1 MHRPTLSALALTT
14 AAALAGPGAFADDER
29 PEFPPH
35 AEVLEGFQKVASPTQ
50 SDGTAEKP
58 LWTLYTRQKDG
69 QMFAELPG
77 NYASQ
82 DYYIALTIASGETY
96 AGLQAGDLY
105 VKLKRYD
112 KVLAVIQPN
121 TDIRTDEKEAKAS
134 VERLFTD
141 RVLMEIPIVTMGPSG
156 GPVIDMDALCVGKS
170 GLFFPGVSMNRSTP
184 RVFSIQKAKAFT
196 ENVEVAYEIPNR
208 RGTLQT
214 LHYSISI
221 LKPSPGFKP
230 RKADQRVGYFT
241 TAYSD
246 YGKYEDDETRV
257 RYITRWHLEKA
268 DPKLRLSP
276 PKSPI
281 VFYVEHTTPVRYRR
295 WVKEGVEVWNEAF
308 EEIGIEDAIR
318 VEYQDATTGRHMD
331 KDPEDV
337 RYNFVRWLNND
348 IGTAIGPSRINPKTG
363 EILDADIILTDGWIR
378 YFRTKFD
385 KVMPQVAMEGFG
397 AEELA
402 WLADHPNWDPR
413 VRFAEPGDR
422 KSVRA
427 AIARQ
432 AFAPL
437 AGHAA
442 GRVDASFLG
451 DDEFDGLIG
460 SAVQKNG
467 LCTAAEGKGRALAA
481 LRMEL
486 SMRAWDKENPPKEDD
501 ENDGKKDDEKEDG
514 ENQEKKDGEKT
525 DGDAA
530 DGDDAE
536 DVKKKDDDP
545 AAEDGDEE
553 ADEEA
558 KMEEADANEEPEE
571 QKLDGMPESYIGPAL
586 AHLVAHEVGH
596 TLGLRH
602 NFKGSGISH
611 LEEINGGEGLIS
623 TTVMDYV
630 GINIRWKT
638 GAAQGDYSM
647 EGIGPYD
654 MWAIEYGY
662 TLDEK
667 KLDDILAKSVE
678 PEHAY
683 GTDEDTSGPDPLAR
697 RYDFGADPLEYA
709 KDQMGLIEDRRG
721 KLLDA
726 FVEDG
731 ESWHKARE
739 GYQMTLSMQLSNLSM
754 MANWVGGVF
763 VRRDVK
769 GQTPDTPPL
778 KVVPAE
784 DQREALAFV
793 IENSFRDEAYDLT
806 PELLSHLTTTKWMDG
821 SGWSSAM
828 SDSTFPVHDRIEGV
842 QASVMTMLLK
852 PTTLRRVYDNE
863 VQVPADEDAFT
874 LPELMG
880 EVRDAAWTEL
890 SSPPEG
896 EFSPR
901 KPMISSLRR
910 NLQEE
915 HLDRLI
921 DLSLPGSG
929 TAAAFKPISDL
940 ATLQLKELNDKI
952 GRFLEDH
959 SDAAD
964 AYTRAHLSAAEAKI
978 QKRLAAEY
986 IYNADDIGGS
996 GGSGLPF
1003 IIFGEETGRPADR

>member
-1 MHRPTLSALALTT
+1 MNRPLLSALALTT
-14 AAALAGPGAFADDER
+14 AAAFVGPGAFADDEKR

-35 AEVLEGFQKVASPTQ
+35 EEVLKDFEKVASPTK

-58 LWTLYTRQKDG
+58 LWTIYTRLKDG

-77 NYASQ
+77 NFASQ
-82 DYYIALTIASGETY
+82 DYYIALTVASGETY
-96 AGLQAGDLY
+96 AGLQAGELY

-112 KVLAVIQPN
+112 KVLAVIAPN
-121 TDIRTDEKEAKAS
+121 TDVRTTEQEAKAS

-170 GLFFPGVSMNRSTP
+170 GLFFPGTSVNRNTP
-184 RVFSIQKAKAFT
+184 RVFSIEKAKAFA
-196 ENVEVAYEIPNR
+196 ENVEIAFEIPNS
-208 RGTLQT
+208 RGTLQV
-214 LHYSISI
+214 LHYSFSV

-230 RKADQRVGYFT
+230 RDADQRVGYFT

-246 YGKYEDDETRV
+246 YGKYQDDDTRV

-276 PKSPI
+276 PKNPI

-295 WVKEGVEVWNEAF
+295 WVKEGVEVWNEAY
-308 EEIGIEDAIR
+308 ENIGIEDAIR
-318 VEYQDATTGRHMD
+318 VEYQDANTGRHMD

-397 AEELA
+397 AEQLA
-402 WLADHPNWDPR
+402 WLAEHPNWDPR

-422 KSVRA
+422 KAVRS

-432 AFAPL
+432 AMAPL
-437 AGHAA
+437 AGHAF
-442 GRVDASFLG
+442 GSVDTALLG

-467 LCTAAEGKGRALAA
+467 LCMAAEGKGRALAA

-486 SMRAWDKENPPKEDD
+486 SMRAWDQRNPLQATKPDQED
-501 ENDGKKDDEKEDG
+501 E
-514 ENQEKKDGEKT
+514 
-525 DGDAA
+525 A
-530 DGDDAE
+530 DAE
-536 DVKKKDDDP
+536 KKDDDP

-553 ADEEA
+553 ADADAE
-558 KMEEADANEEPEE
+558 KEEADGDEEPEE

-602 NFKGSGISH
+602 NFKGSSISH
-611 LEEINGGEGLIS
+611 LNEINGADGLIS

-630 GINIRWKT
+630 GINIRWKA
-638 GAAQGDYSM
+638 GEKQGDYSM
-647 EGIGPYD
+647 EGVGPYD
-654 MWAIEYGY
+654 EWAIRYGY

-667 KLDDILAKSVE
+667 ELPKILEESVE
-678 PEHAY
+678 PVHAY
-683 GTDEDTSGPDPLAR
+683 GTDEDTSGPDPFAR

-709 KDQMGLIEDRRG
+709 KDQMGLIQDRRT

-726 FVEDG
+726 FVDEGDA
-731 ESWHKARE
+731 WYKARE
-739 GYQMTLSMQLSNLSM
+739 GYQMTLSMQLSNISM

-769 GQTPDTPPL
+769 GQSPDTPPL

-784 DQREALAFV
+784 DQREALGFV
-793 IENSFRDEAYDLT
+793 IENSFRDDAYGLT
-806 PELLSHLTTTKWMDG
+806 PELLSHLTTAKWMDG
-821 SGWSSAM
+821 SGWRSSM

-842 QASVMTMLLK
+842 QASVMTMLLN
-852 PTTLRRVYDNE
+852 PTTLRRVFDNE
-863 VQVPADEDAFT
+863 LQVPAEEDAIT
-874 LPELMG
+874 LPEVMATI
-880 EVRDAAWTEL
+880 RDAAWTEL
-890 SSPPEG
+890 KDVPEG
-896 EFSPR
+896 DFTAR

-910 NLQEE
+910 NLQRE
-915 HLDRLI
+915 HLSRLI
-921 DLSLPGSG
+921 DLSLPGAG
-929 TAAAFKPISDL
+929 TAAAFKPISNL
-940 ATLQLKELNDKI
+940 ATLQLKELNEQI
-952 GRFLEDH
+952 GGFLEAH
-959 SDAAD
+959 AD
-964 AYTRAHLSAAEAKI
+964 RADPYTRAHSGRGAVDDHEAARRGVHL
-978 QKRLAAEY
+978 QRRRHRRQRRQRHPVLHLRRG
-986 IYNADDIGGS
+986 D
-996 GGSGLPF
+996 
-1003 IIFGEETGRPADR
+1003 RPPRGPVDFTRPT

>member
-1 MHRPTLSALALTT
+1 MHRPLLSALALCS
-14 AAALAGPGAFADDER
+14 AAAIAGPGAFADDKR

-35 AEVLEGFQKVASPTQ
+35 ADVLEGFQQVASPTKA
-50 SDGTAEKP
+50 DGTAEKP
-58 LWTLYTRQKDG
+58 LWTLFTRPKDG

-82 DYYIALTIASGETY
+82 DYYIALTVASGETF
-96 AGLQAGDLY
+96 AGLQAGELY

-112 KVLAVIQPN
+112 KVLAVIAPN
-121 TDIRTDEKEAKAS
+121 TDVRTTEQEAKAS
-134 VERLFTD
+134 VDRLFTD

-156 GPVIDMDALCVGKS
+156 GPVIDMDALLVGKS
-170 GLFFPGVSMNRSTP
+170 GLFFPGTSVNRSTP
-184 RVFSIQKAKAFT
+184 RIFSIEKAKAFA

-214 LHYSISI
+214 LHYSFSV

-230 RKADQRVGYFT
+230 RKADQRVGFFT
-241 TAYSD
+241 TSYSD
-246 YGKYEDDETRV
+246 FGKYQDDETRV

-276 PKSPI
+276 PKNPI
-281 VFYVEHTTPVRYRR
+281 VFYVEHTTPIRYRR
-295 WVKEGVEVWNEAF
+295 WVKEGIEVWNAAF
-308 EEIGIEDAIR
+308 ENIGIEDAIR
-318 VEYQDATTGRHMD
+318 VEYQDANTGRHMD

-348 IGTAIGPSRINPKTG
+348 VGTAIGPSRVNPKTG

-402 WLADHPNWDPR
+402 WLAEHPTWDPR

-422 KSVRA
+422 NAVRA

-432 AFAPL
+432 AFSPL

-442 GRVDASFLG
+442 GSVDTAWMG

-467 LCTAAEGKGRALAA
+467 LCMAAEGKGRALAA

-486 SMRAWDKENPPKEDD
+486 SMRAWDKENPPKEDED
-501 ENDGKKDDEKEDG
+501 QDDADGEKSDGEEADDEDG
-514 ENQEKKDGEKT
+514 EAAKDDAGKT
-525 DGDAA
+525 D
-530 DGDDAE
+530 DDASADSE
-536 DVKKKDDDP
+536 EQEGE
-545 AAEDGDEE
+545 AAEKE
-553 ADEEA
+553 
-558 KMEEADANEEPEE
+558 KADAEEEPEE

-602 NFKGSGISH
+602 NFKGSSISQ
-611 LEEINGGEGLIS
+611 LKEINGGDGLIS

-630 GINIRWKT
+630 GINIRWEA
-638 GAAQGDYSM
+638 GEEQGDYSM
-647 EGIGPYD
+647 EGVGPYD
-654 MWAIEYGY
+654 EWAIRYGY
-662 TLDEK
+662 TLNDK
-667 KLDDILAKSVE
+667 QLDDILAESVE

-709 KDQMGLIEDRRG
+709 KDQAGLIADRRG

-726 FVEDG
+726 FVEEG
-731 ESWHKARE
+731 EGWDKARE

-778 KVVPAE
+778 GVVPAG
-784 DQREALAFV
+784 DQREALTFV
-793 IENSFRDEAYDLT
+793 IEHSFRDDAYGLT
-806 PELLSHLTTTKWMDG
+806 PELLSHLTTSKWMDG
-821 SGWSSAM
+821 SGWSSAF

-863 VQVPADEDAFT
+863 MQVPADEDAFT
-874 LPELMG
+874 LPELM
-880 EVRDAAWTEL
+880 ETVRAAAWTEL
-890 SSPPEG
+890 SDVPEG
-896 EFSPR
+896 EFTAR

-910 NLQEE
+910 NLQRE
-915 HLDRLI
+915 HLARLI
-921 DLSLPGSG
+921 DLSMPGAG
-929 TAAAFKPISDL
+929 TAAAFKPISNL
-940 ATLQLKELNDKI
+940 ATLQLKELEAKI
-952 GRFLEDH
+952 GRFLDDH
-959 SDAAD
+959 AGGAD
-964 AYTRAHLSAAEAKI
+964 PYTRAHLVEAQSMI
-978 QKRLAAEY
+978 AKRLAAEF
-986 IYNADDIGGS
+986 IYNTDDIKS
-996 GGSGLPF
+996 GGSSLPF
-1003 IIFGEETGRPADR
+1003 FFFGEETGRPAAR